1 MKNLFKK
8 IALTLTLLLSFN
20 TIPTFANTN
29 NTKENQIS
37 KIENKEA
44 LELFKNLNKNNK
56 NNRNLKNINKNP
68 MLNNEFEELNLLKIE
83 NKNDIEV
90 IYNAENE
97 NIATVIAYNQ
107 NSNSNI
113 LLEAN
118 NKTGDIIIAINNEEY
133 RLTQE
138 GENINAYSENGN
150 KIPIL
155 ITEYQS
161 DINNIRLPMEI
172 TNEARTTFGKNY
184 GPFYKTNKVLVD
196 VLGAV
201 GTIGGVAA
209 LKIKHPLLGIV
220 STIAGAISWVG
231 NLAYATLY
239 IKFYQAYAVND
250 PTYVKETQYYYNY
263 NNYTSLVKTRTWYFY
278 SSKPY

>member
-8 IALTLTLLLSFN
+8 IALTLTLILSFN
-20 TIPTFANTN
+20 TIPAFANTN

-56 NNRNLKNINKNP
+56 NLKNINKNP
-68 MLNNEFEELNLLKIE
+68 MLNNEFEELNLLKFE
-83 NKNDIEV
+83 NENDIEI
-90 IYNAENE
+90 IYNTEDE

-161 DINNIRLPMEI
+161 DINDIRLPMEI